1 MSKFSLGFLLLL
13 LSISFVSLVH
23 GSVVIDKSVEVK
35 SVIDGV
41 SFRTTSEDIF
51 KLADVETRCTD
62 WDNSTGFISSKSF
75 LASIITGKIVYLT
88 LMVNMKQTF
97 LETTIKL

>member
-51 KLADVETRCTD
+51 KLADVESRTQI
-62 WDNSTGFISSKSF
+62 G
-75 LASIITGKIVYLT
+75 ITLQVLYLQRVFWHQ
-88 LMVNMKQTF
+88 L
-97 LETTIKL
+97 